1 MVELYRRRFGECELQ
16 EMDFDP
22 SLTSEHRAA
31 LAWFQ
36 EHAGQ
41 VVPWAE
47 LNRPERRLAIIPKGI
62 YRPKGGRHSLSI
74 KIIPGGVY
82 PDEEPKLRDGL
93 VSFRYHQE
101 VPEGL
106 DPNSYFTNAGL
117 GACMVDGTPVGV
129 IRRVNPKPKP
139 RYEVLGLGRVVDWKD
154 GFFTI
159 EMLEPGRADPS
170 KEFIP
175 IQPEDDLTPAVSLED
190 ARTKIVQAIVRRRG
204 QAKFRAAL
212 LQTYGGRCVISECDV
227 AAVLEAAHIKP
238 YLGDHTNIVQ
248 NGLLLRADLHTL
260 FDLGLLSIEPGSRT
274 VRLDVSL
281 QGSEYWVFQGRTIR
295 SPALESDT
303 PAQDCLDHAWGE
315 RGIKASAVI

>member
-1 MVELYRRRFGECELQ
+1 
-16 EMDFDP
+16 MDFDP
-22 SLTSEHRAA
+22 SLTPEHRAA

-82 PDEEPKLRDGL
+82 PDEEPKLRDGS

-101 VPEGL
+101 TPEGL
-106 DPNSYFTNAGL
+106 DPISYFTNAGL

-159 EMLEPGRADPS
+159 EMLEPERADPS
-170 KEFIP
+170 KPVDPIP
-175 IQPEDDLTPAVSLED
+175 PQNDVRPAVSLED
-190 ARTKIVQAIVRRRG
+190 ARTKIAQAIVRRRG

-212 LQTYGGRCVISECDV
+212 FQAYSGRCVISGCDV
-227 AAVLEAAHIKP
+227 SAVLEAAHIKP

-260 FDLGLLSIEPGSRT
+260 FDLGLLSIKPDDRT
-274 VRLDVSL
+274 VRLDASL
-281 QGSEYWVFQGRTIR
+281 QDSEYWEFEGRVVR
-295 SPALESDT
+295 PPALVGDT
-303 PAQDCLDHAWGE
+303 PAQDCLDYAWSE
-315 RGIKASAVI
+315 RGTKASVELLCQTRLTPLFA

>member
-1 MVELYRRRFGECELQ
+1 
-16 EMDFDP
+16 MDFDP

-31 LAWFQ
+31 LAWFL

-62 YRPKGGRHSLSI
+62 YRPKGWRHSLSI

-82 PDEEPKLRDGL
+82 PDEEPKLSDGS

-101 VPEGL
+101 TPEGL
-106 DPNSYFTNAGL
+106 DPTSYFTNAGL
-117 GACMVDGTPVGV
+117 GACLVDGTPVGV

-139 RYEVLGLGRVVDWKD
+139 RYEVLGLGRVIDWKD

-159 EMLEPGRADPS
+159 EMLEPERADPPQAFNS
-170 KEFIP
+170 IP
-175 IQPEDDLTPAVSLED
+175 NQSDVAPAVSIED
-190 ARTKIVQAIVRRRG
+190 ARTKIAQAIVRRRG

-212 LQTYGGRCVISECDV
+212 LQTYGGRCVISDCDV
-227 AAVLEAAHIKP
+227 VDVLEAAHIKP

-281 QGSEYWVFQGRTIR
+281 QGSEYWVFQGRAMR
-295 SPALESDT
+295 PPALASDT
-303 PAQDCLDHAWGE
+303 PAQDCLDYAWSEHG
-315 RGIKASAVI
+315 RKASAVI